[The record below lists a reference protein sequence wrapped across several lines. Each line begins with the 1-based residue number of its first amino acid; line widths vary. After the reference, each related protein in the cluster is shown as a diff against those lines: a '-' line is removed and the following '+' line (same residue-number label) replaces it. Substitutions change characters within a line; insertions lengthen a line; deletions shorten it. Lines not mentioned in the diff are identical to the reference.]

1 MQFAPLS
8 TVKHRVAVG
17 VPLPFNVYNNNR
29 SLLLARGKCIDSEDQ
44 FEALLDRGVLIN
56 LDDLA
61 DPADIVRRAPA
72 SMLPTIW
79 EEQRKQMLEA
89 MRDTSPVTFRSRLES
104 ATQPLEVLIQ
114 RDKDLAIFQMLRQ
127 EGSPRL
133 EYGVHHAMHA
143 AVISLLIATRLNWT
157 LSDCN
162 LAIKTALTM
171 NLSMLELQGVL
182 AGSTLPPTAEQRH
195 EIDTH
200 PMRSREILE
209 ASEVTDPMWL
219 RAVEEHHERP
229 DGSGYPRRLRDV
241 CELAS
246 LIRSADIYAAKLG
259 ARAGREPIPADQAI
273 RKIYMSDPDNVFVA
287 ALVKELGLYPPG
299 SYVAL
304 ASGETGIVIKRG
316 VTITSPIVAAIT
328 NRQRQ
333 PLPRP
338 VRRDTSR
345 PGLGVVAML
354 AKTDLPIPLKPQS
367 VAALMAA

>member
-8 TVKHRVAVG
+8 TVRNRVAVG
-17 VPLPFNVYNNNR
+17 VPLPFNVYNSNR
-29 SLLLARGKCIDSEDQ
+29 SLLLAKGKCIDTLDQ
-44 FEALLDRGVLIN
+44 FEALLERGVLIN

-61 DPADIVRRAPA
+61 DPADIVRRAPV

-89 MRDTSPVTFRSRLES
+89 MRDTSPVTFRTRLEA
-104 ATQPLEVLIQ
+104 ATEPLEVLIQ
-114 RDKDLAIFQMLRQ
+114 RDKDLAIFQLLRQ
-127 EGSPRL
+127 EGAPRL
-133 EYGVHHAMHA
+133 DYGVNHAMHA

-157 LSDCN
+157 VNDCN
-162 LAIKTALTM
+162 LAVKAALTM
-171 NLSMLELQGVL
+171 NLSMLELQGQL
-182 AGSTLPPTAEQRH
+182 ASTTLPPTAEQRQ

-200 PMRSREILE
+200 PVRSREILE
-209 ASEVTDPMWL
+209 AGDVSDLVWL

-229 DGSGYPRRLRDV
+229 DGSGYPRRTRDV
-241 CELAS
+241 CEMAS
-246 LIRSADIYAAKLG
+246 LIRCADIYAAKLG

-273 RKIYMSDPDNVFVA
+273 RKIYMNDPENVFVA

-304 ASGETGIVIKRG
+304 ATGETGIVIKRG
-316 VTITSPIVAAIT
+316 TTITSPIVAAIT

-333 PLPRP
+333 PLPAP

-354 AKTDLPIPLKPQS
+354 SNTELPIALKPSS
-367 VAALMAA
+367 VTSLMAA